1 MGGADFGRHL
11 SIVRAGGRPRAARRV
26 HRVDP
31 ERKMPVRTIP
41 ENG

>member
-11 SIVRAGGRPRAARRV
+11 GIMRDRRGPRAAKRV

-31 ERKMPVRTIP
+31 ERKMPVRTIL